1 MRHLWVGLL
10 WLLCATAAWAQTE
23 VAIVNVDDVIRRA
36 RPIRSEIDAVD
47 AEVGMRQRDLDERGR
62 ELQSLIDTFRAQSE
76 LWSEEVVNQQQREII
91 ERRLAL
97 EEMEDELVAFLD
109 EMEETRIQP
118 ALRRIH
124 DTIGVIAEENG
135 IDLVLRSDASV
146 FALPDLDITQEVIDL
161 LNRNADAQAAS
172 AVSGESTE

>member
-10 WLLCATAAWAQTE
+10 WPLLTCAAWAQTE

-36 RPIRSEIDAVD
+36 RPIRAEIDAVD
-47 AEVGMRQRDLDERGR
+47 AEVGLRQREIDERGR
-62 ELQSLIDTFRAQSE
+62 ELQGLIETFRAQSE

-97 EEMEDELVAFLD
+97 EEMEDELTAYLD

-124 DTIGVIAEENG
+124 DTIRTIAEENG

-146 FALPDLDITQEVIDL
+146 YAAADLDITQEVIDL
-161 LNRNADAQAAS
+161 LNRTADAAS
-172 AVSGESTE
+172 EEETE